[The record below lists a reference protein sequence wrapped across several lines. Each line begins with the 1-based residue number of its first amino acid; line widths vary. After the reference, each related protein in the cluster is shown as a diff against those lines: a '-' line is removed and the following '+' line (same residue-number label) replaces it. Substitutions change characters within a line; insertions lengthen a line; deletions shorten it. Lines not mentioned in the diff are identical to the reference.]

1 MNSVSKKHTESAA
14 SSSPV
19 VYAWKKQTAHLLVSQ
34 DNPSHDIPAHSSQ
47 IKKKTGGRART
58 HSKWKKGHGGLYLVN
73 AHREK
78 YFTSPKIQTPR

>member
-1 MNSVSKKHTESAA
+1 MNSVSKKHTKSAA

-47 IKKKTGGRART
+47 I
-58 HSKWKKGHGGLYLVN
+58 
-73 AHREK
+73 
-78 YFTSPKIQTPR
+78 